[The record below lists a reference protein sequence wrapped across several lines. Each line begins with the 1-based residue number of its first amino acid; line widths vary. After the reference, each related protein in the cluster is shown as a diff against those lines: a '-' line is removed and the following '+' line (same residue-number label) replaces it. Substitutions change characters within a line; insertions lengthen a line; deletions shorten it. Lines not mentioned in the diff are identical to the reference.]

1 MNDVLSDFDGHMQL
15 MKKVTRVYMGYD
27 LRENNTYLANS
38 ASSEEVGHDFT
49 ITVVTW

>member
-15 MKKVTRVYMGYD
+15 MKKVTD
-27 LRENNTYLANS
+27 LRGNNTYMYLAKS